1 MARGTALSE
10 LVEMTKA
17 ELMADTDN
25 AVSPGGDAI
34 IKLQLAMQQKWL
46 ALRWHWPF
54 LKLEKDVDLTAGEN
68 IYDFPNTAGTGLF
81 ELGKP
86 VAAFCYFGELWN
98 ELCVGIN
105 PKYYNSLNPDLDHRA
120 DPVTNWDFFRESNA
134 TALKFEVWPLP
145 ATANKIR
152 FVGQMTLPDLTGD
165 AHTAILD
172 DLLIVQFTAAKLA
185 TRMKQADAPALL
197 AQANETLRELR
208 KGYSTETVEF
218 CTSGPSKPPRDWQR
232 PTVAT
237 MISP

>member
-1 MARGTALSE
+1 M
-10 LVEMTKA
+10 V
-17 ELMADTDN
+17 DTND
-25 AVSPGGDAI
+25 AVSPGGDPT

-54 LKLEKDVDLTAGEN
+54 LKLEKDVNLTAGEN
-68 IYDFPNTAGTGLF
+68 IYDFPNASGVPLF

-105 PKYYNSLNPDLDHRA
+105 PKYYNSLNPDLDQRA
-120 DPVTNWDFFRESNA
+120 DPVTNWDFYRETNA
-134 TALKFEVWPLP
+134 SALKFEVWPLP
-145 ATANKIR
+145 ASANVIR
-152 FVGQMTLPDLTGD
+152 FVGQMTLPALTADG
-165 AHTAILD
+165 HTALLD

-197 AQANETLRELR
+197 AQANETLRQLR
-208 KGYSTETVEF
+208 AGYSTETVEF